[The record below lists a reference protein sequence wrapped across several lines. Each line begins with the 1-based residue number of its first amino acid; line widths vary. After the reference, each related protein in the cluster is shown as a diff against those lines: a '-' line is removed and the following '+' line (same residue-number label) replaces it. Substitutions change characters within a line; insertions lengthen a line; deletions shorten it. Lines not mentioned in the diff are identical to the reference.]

1 MALPSGAEPGNQ
13 RVAGRTTAAGA
24 RRQGRGPGLALVHT
38 VRRSLRPGRAVRDH
52 GARRPASGSAR
63 DHHRPPVGRFNVRT
77 DRRTDRRIG
86 GHVLA
91 ALCRRRGFAPPQN
104 GCPMPDR
111 QDDLNPGSDLAPF
124 ADALKRLAPQPA
136 HLSRDALLFEAGKA
150 AASSRLPLWAWPAA
164 TAVFAGL
171 SLVLAAFLVSPSD
184 PIVRYEDRI
193 VYIPQ
198 PAVGRSTMPDRVEPP
213 QAPKAENPRSA

>member
-1 MALPSGAEPGNQ
+1 
-13 RVAGRTTAAGA
+13 T
-24 RRQGRGPGLALVHT
+24 H
-38 VRRSLRPGRAVRDH
+38 
-52 GARRPASGSAR
+52 
-63 DHHRPPVGRFNVRT
+63 
-77 DRRTDRRIG
+77 
-86 GHVLA
+86 
-91 ALCRRRGFAPPQN
+91 RRRGRQVVPGLCRGRGAAPPQN

-150 AASSRLPLWAWPAA
+150 AASSRLPPWAWPAA
-164 TAVFAGL
+164 TAVFARP

-213 QAPKAENPRSA
+213 QAPKAENPRSAGDTEKMRMLQVRRDVFRWGVDMLPDSKSAKAGP